1 MNAAVLMITML
12 GCLQIDT
19 EVSVADMKTTES
31 DDYKN
36 VSGANIDT
44 NMLATT

>member
-1 MNAAVLMITML
+1 MITML

-19 EVSVADMKTTES
+19 EVSDADMKTTES
-31 DDYKN
+31 DDYKK

-44 NMLATT
+44 NNVLATT